1 MGLFSSKFAKLEA
14 FVSTEADKRT
24 PDQLAAAQAEL
35 DAAGSGLIL
44 VPKTETIKTGADLD
58 KHIADLK
65 ASETTAKAEAEKA
78 QKALTD
84 LRGTRVV
91 DDARQT
97 SDKGD
102 GGDVDNKAAKEA
114 EAKVHNPEAPWNA
127 TADRMGFT
135 VTTATNDKA

>member
-65 ASETTAKAEAEKA
+65 ASEATAKTEAEKA
-78 QKALTD
+78 TKALAD

-91 DDARQT
+91 DEVRQT
-97 SDKGD
+97 SDKGE
-102 GGDVDNKAAKEA
+102 GGDLDNKAEKEA
-114 EAKVHNPEAPWNA
+114 EAQVHNPERPWNA
-127 TADRMGFT
+127 MADRMGFT
-135 VTTATNDKA
+135 VTTTNDKA